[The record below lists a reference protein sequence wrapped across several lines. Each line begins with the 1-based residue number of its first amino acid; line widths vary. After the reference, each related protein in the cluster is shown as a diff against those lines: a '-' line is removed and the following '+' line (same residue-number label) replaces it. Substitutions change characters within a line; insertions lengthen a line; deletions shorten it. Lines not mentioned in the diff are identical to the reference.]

1 MKIIKIFL
9 TLILNNK
16 NIKSDGGFHLVN
28 LIAINNILK
37 QLYLSYNI
45 KYNRVSLTFENKP
58 VDLIISEINIQNK
71 QNHQLFKDFIHNI
84 DCFFLCHEIKENDEN
99 FNEES
104 IKNIFHILIL

>member
-37 QLYLSYNI
+37 QLYLSHNHLIENI
-45 KYNRVSLTFENKP
+45 KYNRVSLTFVNKQ
-58 VDLIISEINIQNK
+58 VDLIISEIKTK
-71 QNHQLFKDFIHNI
+71 QTKS
-84 DCFFLCHEIKENDEN
+84 
-99 FNEES
+99 S
-104 IKNIFHILIL
+104 II